1 MRPVKRVP
9 GGGGGPGSGQGADPV
24 GDVCEPAVV
33 PPYPGEEFPGPG
45 VGARP
50 LVQVGQGVGPSQV
63 VVPWTGWDLPALLQ
77 EADRLGQSTLV
88 GDRSGGHQTTLGHQ
102 RGAGRGV
109 TELYPECV
117 HVVPPALGTVAVGQ
131 HGMLLGAPG
140 QLPEGLQSLRTG
152 PPVTHPVVHQAQE
165 LEHLGYLVR
174 PLHEL
179 VEDPPSIL
187 EALVSE
193 CPGSL
198 LEAPQGTATG
208 TVPERPTEQDVGVG
222 QSDRG
227 VGKGDP
233 RQGPG

>member
-1 MRPVKRVP
+1 
-9 GGGGGPGSGQGADPV
+9 
-24 GDVCEPAVV
+24 
-33 PPYPGEEFPGPG
+33 
-45 VGARP
+45 
-50 LVQVGQGVGPSQV
+50 
-63 VVPWTGWDLPALLQ
+63 
-77 EADRLGQSTLV
+77 
-88 GDRSGGHQTTLGHQ
+88 
-102 RGAGRGV
+102 
-109 TELYPECV
+109 
-117 HVVPPALGTVAVGQ
+117 
-131 HGMLLGAPG
+131 MLLGAPG

-152 PPVTHPVVHQAQE
+152 PPVAHPVVHQAQE
-165 LEHLGYLVR
+165 LEYLGYLVR

-198 LEAPQGTATG
+198 LKAPQGTATG